1 MDWFKRFV
9 VAILVVMF
17 LVNPVLAAQLTG
29 EEIKELAKYV
39 QELEA
44 ENESLKKQV
53 SILSGGIEKMSDTAI
68 KVDVQTQALIA
79 RYEHSIGVMEKMS
92 QRYEQSLV
100 RADTVIDRLE
110 RRVNNLE
117 GQRTLW
123 QILGIAGVAIGAASR

>member
-9 VAILVVMF
+9 IAILVVMF

-79 RYEHSIGVMEKMS
+79 RYEHSMGVMEKMS

>member
-79 RYEHSIGVMEKMS
+79 RYEHSMGVMEKMS

>member
-9 VAILVVMF
+9 IAILVVMF
-17 LVNPVLAAQLTG
+17 LVNPVLATQLTS

-79 RYEHSIGVMEKMS
+79 RYEHSMGVMEKMS

>member
-79 RYEHSIGVMEKMS
+79 RYEHSMGVMEKMS

-117 GQRTLW
+117 GQRTLY
-123 QILGIAGVAIGAASR
+123 GRS

>member
-1 MDWFKRFV
+1 MWIKR
-9 VAILVVMF
+9 
-17 LVNPVLAAQLTG
+17 VLTTAVIALLLINQACAQQLTS
-29 EEIKELAKYV
+29 EEVKELAKYV

-44 ENESLKKQV
+44 ENASLKKQV
-53 SILSGGIEKMSDTAI
+53 NILSGGLDKMSDTAI
-68 KVDVQTQALIA
+68 KVDMQTQALIA

-92 QRYEQSLV
+92 QRYEQSIV

-123 QILGIAGVAIGAASR
+123 QVLGIAGIAVGVAASR

>member
-1 MDWFKRFV
+1 MWIKRMLTTAV
-9 VAILVVMF
+9 IALLLI
-17 LVNPVLAAQLTG
+17 NQACAQQLTS
-29 EEIKELAKYV
+29 EEVKELAKYV

-44 ENESLKKQV
+44 ENASLKKQV
-53 SILSGGIEKMSDTAI
+53 NILSGGLDKMSDTAI
-68 KVDVQTQALIA
+68 KVDMQTQALIA

-92 QRYEQSLV
+92 QRYEQSIV

-123 QILGIAGVAIGAASR
+123 QVLGIAGIAVGVAASR